1 MLSPVALPGIVTLDG
16 ISGPIPLADPSG
28 RRETYGALARPGNGL
43 IHEFASGVSTTSG
56 VFSTAH
62 PPSINSGRRGQ
73 APREPPI
80 IGVELSD
87 PILDP
92 LNLEQ
97 RAAVTHGDGPLLILA
112 GAGSGKTRVLTHR
125 VAYLIRDLG
134 VPASA
139 ILAVTFTN
147 KAAREMKERLERLV
161 GRQQLGEL
169 TVGTF
174 HAFCARLL
182 RREGPLV
189 GLDRAFAIYDEADQ
203 RAVLRQ
209 AMTDTGAS
217 ERIFAPGAVAA
228 AISAAKNELKG
239 PADLAADPRS
249 QLDRVA
255 AIVWKRYD
263 ELLRENNAVDFD
275 DLLLLACRLF
285 ETSDRALE
293 RWQDRYRHILVDEYQ
308 DTNRAQYVLLRYLAG
323 FHQNLA
329 VVGDDDQSV
338 FSWRGADVRNIL
350 DFERDYPSATV
361 VKLEQN
367 YRSTQRILDAAWSVV
382 RNNAARKE
390 KRLWTD
396 RSGGAQVVLLQ
407 AYDEE
412 HEAQLVAREIERLQR
427 EGEAHGTRDV
437 AVLYRTNAQSRPIED
452 TFRAFG
458 LAYQV
463 VGGVS
468 FYERR
473 EVKDVLAYL
482 RLLRNP
488 QDAFAL
494 ARVINTPPRGLG
506 SKTQAELKAY
516 ARERGITLTE
526 ALGEADRIEAVPKRQ
541 REALAAF
548 GRLMERLRAE
558 VPERDLPALVDEIL
572 DLSGYDTYLKD
583 GTDEGEERWGN
594 VLELR
599 TLAEDFLVYPRE
611 EQLPTFL
618 EEVALVSD
626 VDEYIEAKPAA
637 TLITMHAVKG
647 LEFPVVFMTG
657 MEEGVF
663 PWHRAL
669 EDEKRIEEERRLAY
683 VGITR
688 AKDRVYLSYARHRTL
703 FGRTDD
709 NPPSRFLM
717 ELPSEGVEHR
727 GNVELEER
735 DTWAELDWERDRER
749 YEERKAAR
757 RDAMLAGLPDEWTGR
772 ARRERRAVPSD
783 TRFRAGDKVR
793 HPSLGEGVVVSS
805 ALRDDDEEVT
815 VAFPDKGVKKLM
827 ASFAKLAHS

>member
-1 MLSPVALPGIVTLDG
+1 MA
-16 ISGPIPLADPSG
+16 
-28 RRETYGALARPGNGL
+28 
-43 IHEFASGVSTTSG
+43 
-56 VFSTAH
+56 
-62 PPSINSGRRGQ
+62 
-73 APREPPI
+73 
-80 IGVELSD
+80 D

-92 LNLEQ
+92 LNPEQ
-97 RAAVTHGDGPLLILA
+97 RAAVSHGDGPLLILA

-125 VAYLIRDLG
+125 IAYLIRDLA
-134 VPASA
+134 VPPSA

-147 KAAREMKERLERLV
+147 KAAREMRERLDRLVGKERLA
-161 GRQQLGEL
+161 EL

-189 GLDRAFAIYDEADQ
+189 GIERSFAIYDEADQ

-209 AMTDTGAS
+209 AMSETNAS
-217 ERIFAPGAVAA
+217 EKIFAPGAVSNV
-228 AISAAKNELKG
+228 ISGAKNELRG
-239 PADLAADPRS
+239 PADLASSPKG
-249 QLDRVA
+249 QLDRIA

-275 DLLLLACRLF
+275 DLLLLGCRLF

-293 RWQDRYRHILVDEYQ
+293 RWQDRYQHILVDEYQ

-323 FHQNLA
+323 YRQNLA

-350 DFERDYPSATV
+350 DFERDYPNARV

-367 YRSTQRILDAAWSVV
+367 YRSTQRILDAAHSVV

-390 KRLWTD
+390 KKLWTD
-396 RSGGAQVVLLQ
+396 RLGGHDLVVMQ
-407 AYDEE
+407 AYDES
-412 HEAQLVAREIERLQR
+412 HEAELVAREIERLQR

-437 AVLYRTNAQSRPIED
+437 AILYRTNAQSRAIED

-458 LAYQV
+458 LAYQI

-468 FYERR
+468 FYQRR
-473 EVKDVLAYL
+473 EVKDTLAYL
-482 RLLRNP
+482 RLIRNP

-494 ARVINTPPRGLG
+494 GRVVNTPPRGLG
-506 SKTQAELKAY
+506 DKSRAALLAF
-516 ARERGITLTE
+516 AREREISLGEALTE
-526 ALGEADRIEAVPKRQ
+526 AGQIPNIQKRQ
-541 REALAAF
+541 QEALMGF

-558 VPERDLPALVDEIL
+558 AERLELPRLIDEVVAQA
-572 DLSGYDTYLKD
+572 GFTAYLRD
-583 GTDEGEERWGN
+583 GTEEGEERWAN

-599 TLAEDFLVYPRE
+599 TLAEDYAAIPQD

-618 EEVALVSD
+618 EEIALVSD
-626 VDEYIEAKPAA
+626 VDEYQDAKPAA

-647 LEFPVVFMTG
+647 LEFPIVFLTG

-663 PWHRAL
+663 PHMRAIDSGSEAEL
-669 EDEKRIEEERRLAY
+669 EEERRLCY

-688 AKDRVYLSYARHRTL
+688 AKDRCYLTYARRRTL
-703 FGRTDD
+703 FGRTNM

-717 ELPSEGVEHR
+717 ELPSEGVELR
-727 GNVELEER
+727 GNVETEER
-735 DTWAELDWERDRER
+735 DSWAELDWERDRVR
-749 YEERKAAR
+749 YEERKQAR
-757 RDAMLAGLPDEWTGR
+757 RDGMLAGLPAAWSGR
-772 ARRERRAVPSD
+772 AAKLRVVAGD
-783 TRFRAGDKVR
+783 TSFRAGDRVR
-793 HPSLGEGVVVSS
+793 HPSLGEGMVVSS
-805 ALRDDDEEVT
+805 VARDDDEEVT

-827 ASFAKLAHS
+827 ASFAKLARA

>member
-1 MLSPVALPGIVTLDG
+1 MA
-16 ISGPIPLADPSG
+16 
-28 RRETYGALARPGNGL
+28 
-43 IHEFASGVSTTSG
+43 
-56 VFSTAH
+56 
-62 PPSINSGRRGQ
+62 
-73 APREPPI
+73 
-80 IGVELSD
+80 D

-92 LNLEQ
+92 LNSEQ

-125 VAYLIRDLG
+125 IAYLIRDLA
-134 VPASA
+134 VPPSA

-147 KAAREMKERLERLV
+147 KAAREMRERLDRLVGKERLA
-161 GRQQLGEL
+161 EL

-189 GLDRAFAIYDEADQ
+189 GIERSFAIYDEADQ

-209 AMTDTGAS
+209 AMSETNAS
-217 ERIFAPGAVAA
+217 EKIFAPGAVSNV
-228 AISAAKNELKG
+228 ISGAKNELRG
-239 PADLAADPRS
+239 PADLASSPKG
-249 QLDRVA
+249 QLDRIA

-275 DLLLLACRLF
+275 DLLLLGCRLF

-293 RWQDRYRHILVDEYQ
+293 RWQDRYQHILVDEYQ

-323 FHQNLA
+323 YRQNLA

-350 DFERDYPSATV
+350 DFERDYPNARV

-367 YRSTQRILDAAWSVV
+367 YRSTQRILDAAHSVV

-390 KRLWTD
+390 KKLWTD
-396 RSGGAQVVLLQ
+396 RQGGHDLVVMQ
-407 AYDEE
+407 AYDES
-412 HEAQLVAREIERLQR
+412 HEAELVAREIERLQR

-437 AVLYRTNAQSRPIED
+437 AILYRTNAQSRAIED

-458 LAYQV
+458 LAYQI

-468 FYERR
+468 FYQRR
-473 EVKDVLAYL
+473 EVKDTLAYL
-482 RLLRNP
+482 RLIRNP

-494 ARVINTPPRGLG
+494 GRVVNTPPRGLG
-506 SKTQAELKAY
+506 DKSRAALLAF
-516 ARERGITLTE
+516 ARERELSLGDALTE
-526 ALGEADRIEAVPKRQ
+526 AGQIPNIQKRQ
-541 REALAAF
+541 QEALMGF

-558 VPERDLPALVDEIL
+558 AERLELPRLIDEVVAQA
-572 DLSGYDTYLKD
+572 GFTAYLRD
-583 GTDEGEERWGN
+583 GTEEGEERWAN

-599 TLAEDFLVYPRE
+599 TLAEDYAAIPQD

-618 EEVALVSD
+618 EEIALVSD
-626 VDEYIEAKPAA
+626 VDEYQDAKPAA

-647 LEFPVVFMTG
+647 LEFPIVFLTG

-663 PWHRAL
+663 PHMRAIDSGSEAEL
-669 EDEKRIEEERRLAY
+669 EEERRLCY

-688 AKDRVYLSYARHRTL
+688 AKDRCYLTYARRRTL
-703 FGRTDD
+703 FGRTNM

-717 ELPSEGVEHR
+717 ELPSEGVELR
-727 GNVELEER
+727 GNVETEER
-735 DTWAELDWERDRER
+735 DSWAELDWERDRVR
-749 YEERKAAR
+749 YEERKQAR
-757 RDAMLAGLPDEWTGR
+757 RDAMLAGLPAAWSGR
-772 ARRERRAVPSD
+772 AAKLRVVAGD
-783 TRFRAGDKVR
+783 TSFRAGDRVR
-793 HPSLGEGVVVSS
+793 HPSLGEGMVVSS
-805 ALRDDDEEVT
+805 VARDDDEEVT

-827 ASFAKLAHS
+827 ASFAKLARA

>member
-1 MLSPVALPGIVTLDG
+1 VA
-16 ISGPIPLADPSG
+16 
-28 RRETYGALARPGNGL
+28 
-43 IHEFASGVSTTSG
+43 
-56 VFSTAH
+56 
-62 PPSINSGRRGQ
+62 
-73 APREPPI
+73 
-80 IGVELSD
+80 D

-92 LNLEQ
+92 LNPEQ
-97 RAAVTHGDGPLLILA
+97 RAAVSYGDGPLLILA

-125 VAYLIRDLG
+125 IAYLIRDLA
-134 VPASA
+134 VPPSA

-147 KAAREMKERLERLV
+147 KAAREMRERLDRLVGKERLA
-161 GRQQLGEL
+161 EL

-189 GLDRAFAIYDEADQ
+189 GIERSFAIYDEADQ

-209 AMTDTGAS
+209 AMSETNAS
-217 ERIFAPGAVAA
+217 EKIFAPGAVSNV
-228 AISAAKNELKG
+228 ISGAKNELRG
-239 PADLAADPRS
+239 PADLASSPKG
-249 QLDRVA
+249 QLDRIA

-275 DLLLLACRLF
+275 DLLLLGCRLF

-293 RWQDRYRHILVDEYQ
+293 RWQDRYQHILVDEYQ

-323 FHQNLA
+323 YRQNLA

-350 DFERDYPSATV
+350 DFERDYPNARV

-367 YRSTQRILDAAWSVV
+367 YRSTQRILDAAHSVV

-390 KRLWTD
+390 KKLWTD
-396 RSGGAQVVLLQ
+396 RRGGHDLVVMQ
-407 AYDEE
+407 AYDES
-412 HEAQLVAREIERLQR
+412 HEAELVAREIERLQR

-437 AVLYRTNAQSRPIED
+437 AILYRTNAQSRAIED

-458 LAYQV
+458 LAYQI

-468 FYERR
+468 FYQRR
-473 EVKDVLAYL
+473 EVKDTLAYL
-482 RLLRNP
+482 RLIRNP

-494 ARVINTPPRGLG
+494 GRVVNTPPRGLG
-506 SKTQAELKAY
+506 DKSRAALLAF
-516 ARERGITLTE
+516 AREREISLGEALTE
-526 ALGEADRIEAVPKRQ
+526 AGQIPNIQKRQ
-541 REALAAF
+541 QEALMGF

-558 VPERDLPALVDEIL
+558 AERLELPRLIDEVVAQA
-572 DLSGYDTYLKD
+572 GFTAYLRD
-583 GTDEGEERWGN
+583 GTEEGEERWAN

-599 TLAEDFLVYPRE
+599 TLAEDYAAIPQD

-618 EEVALVSD
+618 EEIALVSD
-626 VDEYIEAKPAA
+626 VDEYQDAKPAA

-647 LEFPVVFMTG
+647 LEFPIVFLTG

-663 PWHRAL
+663 PHMRAIDSGSEAEL
-669 EDEKRIEEERRLAY
+669 EEERRLCY

-688 AKDRVYLSYARHRTL
+688 AKDRCYLTYARRRTL
-703 FGRTDD
+703 FGRTNM

-717 ELPSEGVEHR
+717 ELPSEGVELR
-727 GNVELEER
+727 GNVETEER
-735 DTWAELDWERDRER
+735 DSWAELDWERDRVR
-749 YEERKAAR
+749 YEERKQAR
-757 RDAMLAGLPDEWTGR
+757 RDAMLAGLPAAWSGR
-772 ARRERRAVPSD
+772 AAKLRVVAGD
-783 TRFRAGDKVR
+783 TSFRAGDRVR
-793 HPSLGEGVVVSS
+793 HPSLGEGMVVSS
-805 ALRDDDEEVT
+805 VARDDDEEVT

-827 ASFAKLAHS
+827 ASFAKLARA